1 MITSKVRIF
10 LLYLRNMGK
19 DKGTRNYTWLLHIAI
34 WVVLFGMPFFS
45 PRPGHPLHGGVDY
58 SRFAVP
64 LVSFFIVFYVNY
76 FFLIKKY
83 LYEKKLT
90 GFILWN
96 ILLVA
101 LAGLAVHLFFKNGFL
116 PVQDSFRPDFNG
128 GGPGG
133 AGGPAGGT
141 GNPDFG
147 PGGAGGPAS
156 GTGNPDFGPG
166 GAGGPASGTGNPDFG
181 PGGHG
186 RPGPGSEGR
195 PRAQGRPGPRPWL
208 NNMEF
213 ISRNVI
219 IYLGVIGLA
228 VAVRMTERWYRDEKK
243 RNEME
248 KAATEAELVALKSQV
263 NPHFLFN
270 TLNNIYSLI
279 QIDQDKAQE
288 AVHDL
293 SGMLRYVLYDSEK
306 PSVPLSK
313 ETGFLK
319 DYIKL
324 MSMRYTSNVTLDV
337 SLPETGSDKYVA
349 PLLFIPLVENAF
361 KHGIS
366 TSEPSSIK
374 IALKEE
380 GEYVSFLVENTSFP
394 KNDSDRSGS
403 GIGVKN
409 LQRRLDMLYPEQHTF
424 EYGEAFGLYRSFLK
438 IKTGNA

>member
-1 MITSKVRIF
+1 
-10 LLYLRNMGK
+10 MGK

-83 LYEKKLT
+83 LYEKRLT

-101 LAGLAVHLFFKNGFL
+101 LAGLAVHLFFRNGFL
-116 PVQDSFRPDFNG
+116 PVQDSFRPDFEG

-133 AGGPAGGT
+133 P
-141 GNPDFG
+141 
-147 PGGAGGPAS
+147 GGPAS
-156 GTGNPDFGPG
+156 GTGTPDFGPG
-166 GAGGPASGTGNPDFG
+166 GPGGP
-181 PGGHG
+181 
-186 RPGPGSEGR
+186 EGR
-195 PRAQGRPGPRPWL
+195 PKRTGFRPGRLGPRPWL
-208 NNMEF
+208 DSMGF

-243 RNEME
+243 RDEME

-324 MSMRYTSNVTLDV
+324 MSMRCSSNVTLDV
-337 SLPETGSDKYVA
+337 SLPETGSDKQVA

-374 IALKEE
+374 ITLKEE

-424 EYGEAFGLYRSFLK
+424 EYGETQGFYRSFLK
-438 IKTGNA
+438 IKTGNT

>member
-1 MITSKVRIF
+1 
-10 LLYLRNMGK
+10 MGK

-101 LAGLAVHLFFKNGFL
+101 LAGLAVHFFFRNGF
-116 PVQDSFRPDFNG
+116 PPIQDSFRPDFDG

-133 AGGPAGGT
+133 PGGAAGGT

-147 PGGAGGPAS
+147 PGGP
-156 GTGNPDFGPG
+156 
-166 GAGGPASGTGNPDFG
+166 
-181 PGGHG
+181 G

-195 PRAQGRPGPRPWL
+195 PGPRPWL
-208 NNMEF
+208 DNMEF

-243 RNEME
+243 RDEME

-324 MSMRYTSNVTLDV
+324 MSMRCSSNVTLNV
-337 SLPETGSDKYVA
+337 SLPDTGSDKHVA

-374 IALKEE
+374 IALKDE

-409 LQRRLDMLYPEQHTF
+409 LHRRLDMLYPGQYTF

-438 IKTGNA
+438 IKTENT

>member
-1 MITSKVRIF
+1 
-10 LLYLRNMGK
+10 MGK

-64 LVSFFIVFYVNY
+64 LLSFFIVFYVNY

-83 LYEKKLT
+83 LYEKRLT

-133 AGGPAGGT
+133 PGGAANGT

-166 GAGGPASGTGNPDFG
+166 GPGGAAGGPEGTDFG

-186 RPGPGSEGR
+186 RPGLGSEGM

-208 NNMEF
+208 DNMGF

-324 MSMRYTSNVTLDV
+324 MSMRCSSNVTLDV
-337 SLPETGSDKYVA
+337 SLPETGSDKHVA

-374 IALKEE
+374 IALKDE

-409 LQRRLDMLYPEQHTF
+409 LQRRLDMLYPGEHTF

>member
-1 MITSKVRIF
+1 
-10 LLYLRNMGK
+10 MGK

-64 LVSFFIVFYVNY
+64 LLSFFIVFYVNY

-83 LYEKKLT
+83 LYEKRLT

-101 LAGLAVHLFFKNGFL
+101 LAGLAVHLFFRNGFL
-116 PVQDSFRPDFNG
+116 PVQDSFRPGFED

-133 AGGPAGGT
+133 P
-141 GNPDFG
+141 
-147 PGGAGGPAS
+147 GGPAS
-156 GTGNPDFGPG
+156 GTGTPDFGPG
-166 GAGGPASGTGNPDFG
+166 SPGGP
-181 PGGHG
+181 
-186 RPGPGSEGR
+186 EGR
-195 PRAQGRPGPRPWL
+195 PKRTDFRPGRPGPRPWL
-208 NNMEF
+208 DSMGF

-243 RNEME
+243 RDEME

-313 ETGFLK
+313 ETGFLE

-324 MSMRYTSNVTLDV
+324 MSMRCSSNVSLDV
-337 SLPETGSDKYVA
+337 SLPETDSDKHVA

-409 LQRRLDMLYPEQHTF
+409 LQRRLDMLYPGQYTF

-438 IKTGNA
+438 VKTGNA

>member
-1 MITSKVRIF
+1 
-10 LLYLRNMGK
+10 MGK
-19 DKGTRNYTWLLHIAI
+19 NKGTRNYTWLLHIAI

-101 LAGLAVHLFFKNGFL
+101 LAGLAVHLFFRNGFL
-116 PVQDSFRPDFNG
+116 PVQDSFRPDFDG
-128 GGPGG
+128 GGSGGAGVPASGTGSPDFGPGG

-147 PGGAGGPAS
+147 PGG
-156 GTGNPDFGPG
+156 
-166 GAGGPASGTGNPDFG
+166 
-181 PGGHG
+181 HG
-186 RPGPGSEGR
+186 RPGLGSEGR

-208 NNMEF
+208 DNMEF

-228 VAVRMTERWYRDEKK
+228 VAVRMTERWYRDEKR

-324 MSMRYTSNVTLDV
+324 MSMRCSSNVTLDV
-337 SLPETGSDKYVA
+337 SLPETGSDKQVA

-374 IALKEE
+374 IELKEE

-409 LQRRLDMLYPEQHTF
+409 LQRRLDMLYPGQHSF
-424 EYGEAFGLYRSFLK
+424 EYGETQGFYRSFLR
-438 IKTGNA
+438 IKTENT

>member
-1 MITSKVRIF
+1 
-10 LLYLRNMGK
+10 MGK

-83 LYEKKLT
+83 LYEKRLT

-116 PVQDSFRPDFNG
+116 PVQDSFRPGFED

-133 AGGPAGGT
+133 PGGPAGGT
-141 GNPDFG
+141 GTPDFG
-147 PGGAGGPAS
+147 PGGPGGPTG
-156 GTGNPDFGPG
+156 GTGTPDFGPR
-166 GAGGPASGTGNPDFG
+166 
-181 PGGHG
+181 
-186 RPGPGSEGR
+186 RPGPRSIGR
-195 PRAQGRPGPRPWL
+195 LGPRPWL
-208 NNMEF
+208 DSMGF

-243 RNEME
+243 RDEME

-324 MSMRYTSNVTLDV
+324 MSMRCSSNVILDV
-337 SLPETGSDKYVA
+337 SLPETDSDKHVA

-374 IALKEE
+374 IELKEE

-409 LQRRLDMLYPEQHTF
+409 LQRRLDMLYPGQHSF
-424 EYGEAFGLYRSFLK
+424 EYGETQGFYRSFLR
-438 IKTGNA
+438 IKTETP

>member
-1 MITSKVRIF
+1 
-10 LLYLRNMGK
+10 MGK

-58 SRFAVP
+58 SRFVVP

-101 LAGLAVHLFFKNGFL
+101 LAGLAVHLFFRNGFL
-116 PVQDSFRPDFNG
+116 PVQDGFRPDFEG
-128 GGPGG
+128 AGPGG
-133 AGGPAGGT
+133 P
-141 GNPDFG
+141 
-147 PGGAGGPAS
+147 GGPAS
-156 GTGNPDFGPG
+156 GTGSPDFGPG
-166 GAGGPASGTGNPDFG
+166 GPGGP
-181 PGGHG
+181 
-186 RPGPGSEGR
+186 EGR
-195 PRAQGRPGPRPWL
+195 PKRTDFRPGRPGPRPWL
-208 NNMEF
+208 DSMGF

-243 RNEME
+243 RDEME

-313 ETGFLK
+313 ETSFLK

-324 MSMRYTSNVTLDV
+324 MSMRCSSNVTLDV
-337 SLPETGSDKYVA
+337 SLPETDSDKQVA

-374 IALKEE
+374 IELKDE

-409 LQRRLDMLYPEQHTF
+409 LQRRLDMLYPGQHSF
-424 EYGEAFGLYRSFLK
+424 EYGETQGFYRSFLR
-438 IKTGNA
+438 IKTENTLI

>member
-1 MITSKVRIF
+1 
-10 LLYLRNMGK
+10 MGK

-101 LAGLAVHLFFKNGFL
+101 LAGLAVHLFFRNGFL
-116 PVQDSFRPDFNG
+116 PVQDSFRPGFED

-133 AGGPAGGT
+133 P
-141 GNPDFG
+141 
-147 PGGAGGPAS
+147 GGPAS
-156 GTGNPDFGPG
+156 GTGTPDFGPG
-166 GAGGPASGTGNPDFG
+166 GPGGPTGGTGSPDFG
-181 PGGHG
+181 PR
-186 RPGPGSEGR
+186 RPGPRSIGR
-195 PRAQGRPGPRPWL
+195 LGPRPWL
-208 NNMEF
+208 DSMGF

-243 RNEME
+243 RDEME

-324 MSMRYTSNVTLDV
+324 MSMRCSSNVSLDV
-337 SLPETGSDKYVA
+337 SLPETDSDKHVA

-409 LQRRLDMLYPEQHTF
+409 LQRRLDMLYPGQHSF
-424 EYGEAFGLYRSFLK
+424 EYGETQGFYRSFLK
-438 IKTGNA
+438 IKTGNT

>member
-1 MITSKVRIF
+1 
-10 LLYLRNMGK
+10 
-19 DKGTRNYTWLLHIAI
+19 
-34 WVVLFGMPFFS
+34 
-45 PRPGHPLHGGVDY
+45 
-58 SRFAVP
+58 
-64 LVSFFIVFYVNY
+64 
-76 FFLIKKY
+76 
-83 LYEKKLT
+83 
-90 GFILWN
+90 
-96 ILLVA
+96 
-101 LAGLAVHLFFKNGFL
+101 
-116 PVQDSFRPDFNG
+116 
-128 GGPGG
+128 
-133 AGGPAGGT
+133 
-141 GNPDFG
+141 
-147 PGGAGGPAS
+147 
-156 GTGNPDFGPG
+156 
-166 GAGGPASGTGNPDFG
+166 
-181 PGGHG
+181 
-186 RPGPGSEGR
+186 
-195 PRAQGRPGPRPWL
+195 
-208 NNMEF
+208 
-213 ISRNVI
+213 
-219 IYLGVIGLA
+219 
-228 VAVRMTERWYRDEKK
+228 
-243 RNEME
+243 ME

-324 MSMRYTSNVTLDV
+324 MSMRCSSNVTLDV
-337 SLPETGSDKYVA
+337 SLPETDSDKQVA

-374 IALKEE
+374 ITLKEE

-409 LQRRLDMLYPEQHTF
+409 LQRRLDMLYPGQHSF
-424 EYGEAFGLYRSFLK
+424 EYGETQGFYRSFLR
-438 IKTGNA
+438 IKTENTLI

>member
-1 MITSKVRIF
+1 
-10 LLYLRNMGK
+10 MGK

-64 LVSFFIVFYVNY
+64 LFSFFIVFYVNY

-83 LYEKKLT
+83 LYEKRLT

-101 LAGLAVHLFFKNGFL
+101 LAGLAVHLFFRNGFL
-116 PVQDSFRPDFNG
+116 PVQDSFRPGFED

-133 AGGPAGGT
+133 PGGPASGTGTPDFGPGGPGGPTGGT

-147 PGGAGGPAS
+147 PR
-156 GTGNPDFGPG
+156 
-166 GAGGPASGTGNPDFG
+166 
-181 PGGHG
+181 
-186 RPGPGSEGR
+186 RPGPRSIGR
-195 PRAQGRPGPRPWL
+195 LGPRPWL
-208 NNMEF
+208 DSMGF

-324 MSMRYTSNVTLDV
+324 MSMRCSSNVTLDV
-337 SLPETGSDKYVA
+337 SLPETDSDKHVA

-374 IALKEE
+374 IALKDE

-409 LQRRLDMLYPEQHTF
+409 LQRRLDMLYPGQHSF
-424 EYGEAFGLYRSFLK
+424 EYGETQGFYRSFLK
-438 IKTGNA
+438 VKTGNA

>member
-1 MITSKVRIF
+1 
-10 LLYLRNMGK
+10 MGK

-83 LYEKKLT
+83 LYEKRLT

-116 PVQDSFRPDFNG
+116 PVQDSFRPGFED

-133 AGGPAGGT
+133 PGGPAGGT
-141 GNPDFG
+141 GTPDFG
-147 PGGAGGPAS
+147 PGGPGGPTG
-156 GTGNPDFGPG
+156 GTGSPDFGPR
-166 GAGGPASGTGNPDFG
+166 
-181 PGGHG
+181 
-186 RPGPGSEGR
+186 RPGPRSIGR
-195 PRAQGRPGPRPWL
+195 LGPRPWL
-208 NNMEF
+208 DSMGF

-243 RNEME
+243 RDEME

-324 MSMRYTSNVTLDV
+324 MSMRCSSNVILDV
-337 SLPETGSDKYVA
+337 SLPETDSDKHVA

-374 IALKEE
+374 IELKEE

-409 LQRRLDMLYPEQHTF
+409 LQRRLDMLYPGQHSF
-424 EYGEAFGLYRSFLK
+424 EYGETQGFYRSFLK
-438 IKTGNA
+438 IKTGNT

>member
-1 MITSKVRIF
+1 
-10 LLYLRNMGK
+10 MGK

-64 LVSFFIVFYVNY
+64 LLSFFIVFYVNY

-83 LYEKKLT
+83 LYEKRLT

-101 LAGLAVHLFFKNGFL
+101 LAGLAVHLFFRNGFL
-116 PVQDSFRPDFNG
+116 PVQDSFRPGFED

-133 AGGPAGGT
+133 P
-141 GNPDFG
+141 
-147 PGGAGGPAS
+147 GGPAS
-156 GTGNPDFGPG
+156 GTGTPDFGPG
-166 GAGGPASGTGNPDFG
+166 SPGGP
-181 PGGHG
+181 
-186 RPGPGSEGR
+186 EGR
-195 PRAQGRPGPRPWL
+195 PKRTDFRPGRPGPRPWL
-208 NNMEF
+208 DSMGF

-243 RNEME
+243 RDEME

-306 PSVPLSK
+306 SSVPLSK

-324 MSMRYTSNVTLDV
+324 MSMRCSSNVTLDV
-337 SLPETGSDKYVA
+337 SLPETDSDKHVA

-374 IALKEE
+374 IELKEE

-409 LQRRLDMLYPEQHTF
+409 LQRRLDMLYPGQHSF
-424 EYGEAFGLYRSFLK
+424 EYGETQGFYRSFLK
-438 IKTGNA
+438 IKTGNT

>member
-1 MITSKVRIF
+1 
-10 LLYLRNMGK
+10 MGK

-101 LAGLAVHLFFKNGFL
+101 LAGLAVHLFFRNGFL
-116 PVQDSFRPDFNG
+116 PVQDSFRPGFED

-133 AGGPAGGT
+133 P
-141 GNPDFG
+141 
-147 PGGAGGPAS
+147 GGPAS
-156 GTGNPDFGPG
+156 GTGTPDFGPG
-166 GAGGPASGTGNPDFG
+166 GPGGPTGGTGSPDFG
-181 PGGHG
+181 PR
-186 RPGPGSEGR
+186 RPGPRSIGR
-195 PRAQGRPGPRPWL
+195 LGPRPWL
-208 NNMEF
+208 DSMGF

-243 RNEME
+243 RDEME

-324 MSMRYTSNVTLDV
+324 MSMRCSSNVSLDV
-337 SLPETGSDKYVA
+337 SLPETDSDKHVA

-374 IALKEE
+374 IELKEE

-409 LQRRLDMLYPEQHTF
+409 LQRRLDMLYPGQHSF
-424 EYGEAFGLYRSFLK
+424 EYGETQGFYRSFLK
-438 IKTGNA
+438 IKTGNT

>member
-1 MITSKVRIF
+1 
-10 LLYLRNMGK
+10 MGK

-58 SRFAVP
+58 SRFVVP

-101 LAGLAVHLFFKNGFL
+101 LAGLAVHLFFRNGFL
-116 PVQDSFRPDFNG
+116 PVQDGFRPDFNG
-128 GGPGG
+128 VGPGG
-133 AGGPAGGT
+133 PGGPAGG
-141 GNPDFG
+141 PE
-147 PGGAGGPAS
+147 
-156 GTGNPDFGPG
+156 GT
-166 GAGGPASGTGNPDFG
+166 DFG

-186 RPGPGSEGR
+186 GLGPGSEGR

-208 NNMEF
+208 DNMEF

-228 VAVRMTERWYRDEKK
+228 VAVRMTERWYRDEKR

-306 PSVPLSK
+306 PSVPLTK

-324 MSMRYTSNVTLDV
+324 MSMRCSSNVALDV

-409 LQRRLDMLYPEQHTF
+409 LQRRLDMLYPGQYTF

>member
-1 MITSKVRIF
+1 
-10 LLYLRNMGK
+10 MGK

-83 LYEKKLT
+83 LYEKRLT

-116 PVQDSFRPDFNG
+116 PVQDSFRPGFED

-133 AGGPAGGT
+133 P
-141 GNPDFG
+141 
-147 PGGAGGPAS
+147 GGPAS
-156 GTGNPDFGPG
+156 GTGTPDFGPG
-166 GAGGPASGTGNPDFG
+166 SPGGP
-181 PGGHG
+181 
-186 RPGPGSEGR
+186 EGR
-195 PRAQGRPGPRPWL
+195 PKRTDFRPGRPGPRPWL
-208 NNMEF
+208 DSMGF

-243 RNEME
+243 RDEME

-324 MSMRYTSNVTLDV
+324 MSMRCSSNVILDV
-337 SLPETGSDKYVA
+337 SLPETDSDKHVA

-409 LQRRLDMLYPEQHTF
+409 LQRRLDMLYPGQHSF
-424 EYGEAFGLYRSFLK
+424 EYGETQGFYRSFLR
-438 IKTGNA
+438 IKTENSDR

>member
-1 MITSKVRIF
+1 MMSRLIVKLAR
-10 LLYLRNMGK
+10 MGN
-19 DKGTRNYTWLLHIAI
+19 KGNNRNYMWLLHIAI

-101 LAGLAVHLFFKNGFL
+101 LAGLAVHLFFRNGFI
-116 PVQDSFRPDFNG
+116 PVQDSFRPDFDG
-128 GGPGG
+128 GGPR
-133 AGGPAGGT
+133 GP
-141 GNPDFG
+141 
-147 PGGAGGPAS
+147 GGPAS
-156 GTGNPDFGPG
+156 GTGRPDFGPG
-166 GAGGPASGTGNPDFG
+166 SPGGP
-181 PGGHG
+181 
-186 RPGPGSEGR
+186 RPGSK
-195 PRAQGRPGPRPWL
+195 GRPGPRPWL
-208 NNMEF
+208 DNMGF

-228 VAVRMTERWYRDEKK
+228 VAVRMTERWYKDESK
-243 RNEME
+243 RQEME
-248 KAATEAELVALKSQV
+248 KAATEAELSALKSQV

-293 SGMLRYVLYDSEK
+293 SGMLRYVLYESEK
-306 PSVPLSK
+306 SSVPL
-313 ETGFLK
+313 EREIAFLK

-324 MSMRYTSNVTLDV
+324 MSMRCPSNVKLEV
-337 SLPETGSDKYVA
+337 SLPESGSDTKVA

-366 TSEPSSIK
+366 SSEPSSIR
-374 IALKEE
+374 IEMTE
-380 GEYVSFLVENTSFP
+380 VGEYVSFLVENTSFP
-394 KNDSDRSGS
+394 KNSSDRSGS

-409 LQRRLDMLYPEQHTF
+409 LCRRLDMLYPGRYSYD
-424 EYGEAFGLYRSFLK
+424 YGTHGDHYRSLLR
-438 IKTGNA
+438 INISNT

>member
-1 MITSKVRIF
+1 
-10 LLYLRNMGK
+10 MGK

-83 LYEKKLT
+83 LYEKRLT

-116 PVQDSFRPDFNG
+116 PVQDSFRPGFED

-133 AGGPAGGT
+133 P
-141 GNPDFG
+141 
-147 PGGAGGPAS
+147 GGPAS
-156 GTGNPDFGPG
+156 GTGTPDFGPG
-166 GAGGPASGTGNPDFG
+166 GPGGPEERPKRTGF
-181 PGGHG
+181 
-186 RPGPGSEGR
+186 RP
-195 PRAQGRPGPRPWL
+195 GRPGPRPWL
-208 NNMEF
+208 DSMGF

-243 RNEME
+243 RDEME

-324 MSMRYTSNVTLDV
+324 MSMRCSSNVILDV
-337 SLPETGSDKYVA
+337 SLPETDSDKHVA

-409 LQRRLDMLYPEQHTF
+409 LQRRLDMLYPGQHTF

-438 IKTGNA
+438 IKAGNT

>member
-58 SRFAVP
+58 SRFVVP

-101 LAGLAVHLFFKNGFL
+101 LAGLAVHLFFRNGFL
-116 PVQDSFRPDFNG
+116 PVQDGFRPDFNG
-128 GGPGG
+128 VGPGG
-133 AGGPAGGT
+133 PGGPAGG
-141 GNPDFG
+141 PE
-147 PGGAGGPAS
+147 
-156 GTGNPDFGPG
+156 GT
-166 GAGGPASGTGNPDFG
+166 DFG

-186 RPGPGSEGR
+186 GLGPGSEGR

-208 NNMEF
+208 DNMEF

-228 VAVRMTERWYRDEKK
+228 VAVRMTERWYRDEKR

-306 PSVPLSK
+306 PSVPLTK

-324 MSMRYTSNVTLDV
+324 MSMRCSSNVTLDV

-409 LQRRLDMLYPEQHTF
+409 LQRRLDMLYPGQYTF

>member
-1 MITSKVRIF
+1 
-10 LLYLRNMGK
+10 MGK

-83 LYEKKLT
+83 LYEKRLT

-116 PVQDSFRPDFNG
+116 PVQDSFRPGFED

-133 AGGPAGGT
+133 PGGPAGGTGTPDFGPGGPGGPTGGT

-147 PGGAGGPAS
+147 PR
-156 GTGNPDFGPG
+156 
-166 GAGGPASGTGNPDFG
+166 
-181 PGGHG
+181 
-186 RPGPGSEGR
+186 RPGPRSIGR
-195 PRAQGRPGPRPWL
+195 LGPRPWL
-208 NNMEF
+208 DSMGF

-243 RNEME
+243 RDEME

-324 MSMRYTSNVTLDV
+324 MSMRCSSNVTLDV
-337 SLPETGSDKYVA
+337 SLPETDSDKHVA

-374 IALKEE
+374 IELKEE

-409 LQRRLDMLYPEQHTF
+409 LQRRLDMLYPGQHSF
-424 EYGEAFGLYRSFLK
+424 EYGETQGFYRSFLK
-438 IKTGNA
+438 IKTGNT

>member
-1 MITSKVRIF
+1 
-10 LLYLRNMGK
+10 MGK

-64 LVSFFIVFYVNY
+64 LLSFFIVFYVNY

-116 PVQDSFRPDFNG
+116 PVQDSFRPGFED

-133 AGGPAGGT
+133 P
-141 GNPDFG
+141 
-147 PGGAGGPAS
+147 GGPAS
-156 GTGNPDFGPG
+156 GTGSPDFGPG
-166 GAGGPASGTGNPDFG
+166 GPGGPTGGTGSPDFG
-181 PGGHG
+181 PR
-186 RPGPGSEGR
+186 RPGPRSI
-195 PRAQGRPGPRPWL
+195 GRPGPRPWL
-208 NNMEF
+208 DNMGF

-243 RNEME
+243 RDEME
-248 KAATEAELVALKSQV
+248 KAATEAELTALKSQV

-324 MSMRYTSNVTLDV
+324 MSMRCSSNVTLDV
-337 SLPETGSDKYVA
+337 SLPETDSDKHVA

-374 IALKEE
+374 IELKEE

-409 LQRRLDMLYPEQHTF
+409 LQRRLDMLYPGQHTF

-438 IKTGNA
+438 IKTGNT

>member
-1 MITSKVRIF
+1 
-10 LLYLRNMGK
+10 MGK

-83 LYEKKLT
+83 LYEKRLT

-116 PVQDSFRPDFNG
+116 PVQDSFRPGFED

-133 AGGPAGGT
+133 PGGPAGGT
-141 GNPDFG
+141 GTPDFG
-147 PGGAGGPAS
+147 PGGPGGPTG
-156 GTGNPDFGPG
+156 GTGTPDFGPR
-166 GAGGPASGTGNPDFG
+166 
-181 PGGHG
+181 
-186 RPGPGSEGR
+186 RPGPRSIGR
-195 PRAQGRPGPRPWL
+195 LGPRPWL
-208 NNMEF
+208 DSMGF

-243 RNEME
+243 RDEME

-324 MSMRYTSNVTLDV
+324 MSMRCSSNVSLDV
-337 SLPETGSDKYVA
+337 SLPETDSDKHVA

-374 IALKEE
+374 IALKDE

-409 LQRRLDMLYPEQHTF
+409 LQRRLDMLYPGQHSF
-424 EYGEAFGLYRSFLK
+424 EYGETQGFYRSFLK
-438 IKTGNA
+438 IKTGNT

>member
-1 MITSKVRIF
+1 
-10 LLYLRNMGK
+10 MGK

-83 LYEKKLT
+83 LYEKRLT

-101 LAGLAVHLFFKNGFL
+101 LAGLAVHLFFRNGFP
-116 PVQDSFRPDFNG
+116 PVQDSFRPGFED

-133 AGGPAGGT
+133 P
-141 GNPDFG
+141 
-147 PGGAGGPAS
+147 GGPAS
-156 GTGNPDFGPG
+156 GTGTPDFGPG
-166 GAGGPASGTGNPDFG
+166 GPGGPTGGTGSPDFG
-181 PGGHG
+181 P
-186 RPGPGSEGR
+186 R
-195 PRAQGRPGPRPWL
+195 RPGPRSIGRLGHRPWL
-208 NNMEF
+208 DSMGF

-243 RNEME
+243 RDEME

-324 MSMRYTSNVTLDV
+324 MSMRCSSNVSLDV
-337 SLPETGSDKYVA
+337 SLPETDSDKHVA

-374 IALKEE
+374 IELKEE

-409 LQRRLDMLYPEQHTF
+409 LQRRLDMLYPGQHSF
-424 EYGEAFGLYRSFLK
+424 EYGESFGLYRSFLK
-438 IKTGNA
+438 IKTGNT

>member
-1 MITSKVRIF
+1 
-10 LLYLRNMGK
+10 MGK

-83 LYEKKLT
+83 LYEKRLT

-101 LAGLAVHLFFKNGFL
+101 LAGLAVHLFFRNGFL
-116 PVQDSFRPDFNG
+116 PVQDSFRPGFED

-133 AGGPAGGT
+133 PGGPTGGT
-141 GNPDFG
+141 GTPDFG
-147 PGGAGGPAS
+147 PGGPGGPTG
-156 GTGNPDFGPG
+156 GTGSSNFGPR
-166 GAGGPASGTGNPDFG
+166 
-181 PGGHG
+181 
-186 RPGPGSEGR
+186 RPGPRSIGR
-195 PRAQGRPGPRPWL
+195 LGPRPWL
-208 NNMEF
+208 DSMGF

-243 RNEME
+243 RDEME
-248 KAATEAELVALKSQV
+248 KAATEAELTALKSQV

-324 MSMRYTSNVTLDV
+324 MSMRCSSNVTLDV
-337 SLPETGSDKYVA
+337 SLPETDSDKQVA

-374 IALKEE
+374 IELKEE

-409 LQRRLDMLYPEQHTF
+409 LQRRLDMLYPGQHSF
-424 EYGEAFGLYRSFLK
+424 EYGESFGLYRSFLK
-438 IKTGNA
+438 IKTGNT

>member
-1 MITSKVRIF
+1 
-10 LLYLRNMGK
+10 MGK

-83 LYEKKLT
+83 LYEKRLT

-116 PVQDSFRPDFNG
+116 PVQDSFRPGFED

-133 AGGPAGGT
+133 PGGPAGGT
-141 GNPDFG
+141 GTPDFG
-147 PGGAGGPAS
+147 PGGPGGPTG
-156 GTGNPDFGPG
+156 GTGSPDFGPR
-166 GAGGPASGTGNPDFG
+166 
-181 PGGHG
+181 
-186 RPGPGSEGR
+186 RPGPRSIGR
-195 PRAQGRPGPRPWL
+195 LGPRPWL
-208 NNMEF
+208 DSMGF

-243 RNEME
+243 RDEME

-324 MSMRYTSNVTLDV
+324 MSMRCSSNVTLDV
-337 SLPETGSDKYVA
+337 SLPETDSDKHVA

-374 IALKEE
+374 IELKEE

-409 LQRRLDMLYPEQHTF
+409 LQRRLDMLYPGQHSF
-424 EYGEAFGLYRSFLK
+424 EYGETQGFYRSFLK
-438 IKTGNA
+438 IKTGNT

>member
-1 MITSKVRIF
+1 
-10 LLYLRNMGK
+10 MGK

-83 LYEKKLT
+83 LYEKRLT

-116 PVQDSFRPDFNG
+116 PVQDSFRPGFED

-133 AGGPAGGT
+133 PGGPAGGT
-141 GNPDFG
+141 GTPDFG
-147 PGGAGGPAS
+147 PGGPGGP
-156 GTGNPDFGPG
+156 
-166 GAGGPASGTGNPDFG
+166 
-181 PGGHG
+181 
-186 RPGPGSEGR
+186 EGR
-195 PRAQGRPGPRPWL
+195 PKRTGFRPGRPGPRPWL
-208 NNMEF
+208 DSMGF

-243 RNEME
+243 RDEME

-324 MSMRYTSNVTLDV
+324 MSMRCSSNVSLDV
-337 SLPETGSDKYVA
+337 SLPETDSDKQVA

-374 IALKEE
+374 IELKEE

-409 LQRRLDMLYPEQHTF
+409 LQRRLDMLYPGQHSF
-424 EYGEAFGLYRSFLK
+424 EYGETQGFYRSFLK
-438 IKTGNA
+438 IKTGNT

>member
-1 MITSKVRIF
+1 
-10 LLYLRNMGK
+10 MGK

-83 LYEKKLT
+83 LYEKRLT

-116 PVQDSFRPDFNG
+116 PVQDSFRPGFED

-133 AGGPAGGT
+133 P
-141 GNPDFG
+141 
-147 PGGAGGPAS
+147 GGPAS
-156 GTGNPDFGPG
+156 GTGTPDFGPG
-166 GAGGPASGTGNPDFG
+166 GPGGPTGGTGSPDFG
-181 PGGHG
+181 PR
-186 RPGPGSEGR
+186 RPGPRSIGR
-195 PRAQGRPGPRPWL
+195 LGPRPWL
-208 NNMEF
+208 DSMGF

-243 RNEME
+243 RDEME

-324 MSMRYTSNVTLDV
+324 MSMRCSSNVTLDV
-337 SLPETGSDKYVA
+337 SLPETDSDKHVA

-374 IALKEE
+374 IELKEE

-409 LQRRLDMLYPEQHTF
+409 LQRRLDMLYPGQHSF
-424 EYGEAFGLYRSFLK
+424 EYGETQGFYRSFLK
-438 IKTGNA
+438 IKTGNT

>member
-1 MITSKVRIF
+1 
-10 LLYLRNMGK
+10 MGK

-64 LVSFFIVFYVNY
+64 LLSFFIVFYVNY

-83 LYEKKLT
+83 LYEKRLT

-101 LAGLAVHLFFKNGFL
+101 LAGLAVHLFFRNGFL
-116 PVQDSFRPDFNG
+116 PVQDSFRPGFED

-133 AGGPAGGT
+133 P
-141 GNPDFG
+141 
-147 PGGAGGPAS
+147 GGPAS
-156 GTGNPDFGPG
+156 GTGTPDFGPG
-166 GAGGPASGTGNPDFG
+166 GPGGPTGGTGSPDFG
-181 PGGHG
+181 PR
-186 RPGPGSEGR
+186 RPGPRSIGR
-195 PRAQGRPGPRPWL
+195 LGPRPWL
-208 NNMEF
+208 DSMGF

-243 RNEME
+243 RDEME

-324 MSMRYTSNVTLDV
+324 MSMRCSSNVSLDV
-337 SLPETGSDKYVA
+337 SLPETDSDKHVA

-374 IALKEE
+374 IELKEE

-409 LQRRLDMLYPEQHTF
+409 LQRRLDMLYPGQHTF

-438 IKTGNA
+438 IKTGNT

>member
-1 MITSKVRIF
+1 MDDGRTSQDEEDVEDVGADDVSERQLPLF
-10 LLYLRNMGK
+10 LDGGGYAGGQLRHGRAAGQDGDGDELVAHPECLGNMGGRIYEPVAAEDEGGK
-19 DKGTRNYTWLLHIAI
+19 AEDNPEHSLPQGHFLRFWSLLLAGSLAETPAY
-34 WVVLFGMPFFS
+34 VEGED
-45 PRPGHPLHGGVDY
+45 GDQDE
-58 SRFAVP
+58 AVP
-64 LVSFFIVFYVNY
+64 
-76 FFLIKKY
+76 
-83 LYEKKLT
+83 
-90 GFILWN
+90 
-96 ILLVA
+96 
-101 LAGLAVHLFFKNGFL
+101 AGQSV
-116 PVQDSFRPDFNG
+116 
-128 GGPGG
+128 
-133 AGGPAGGT
+133 
-141 GNPDFG
+141 
-147 PGGAGGPAS
+147 
-156 GTGNPDFGPG
+156 
-166 GAGGPASGTGNPDFG
+166 
-181 PGGHG
+181 
-186 RPGPGSEGR
+186 GSKAEER
-195 PRAQGRPGPRPWL
+195 VLQAQ
-208 NNMEF
+208 
-213 ISRNVI
+213 
-219 IYLGVIGLA
+219 A
-228 VAVRMTERWYRDEKK
+228 DEKK
-243 RNEME
+243 RDEME

-324 MSMRYTSNVTLDV
+324 MSMRCSSNVTLDV
-337 SLPETGSDKYVA
+337 SLPETDSDKHVA

-374 IALKEE
+374 IELKEE

-409 LQRRLDMLYPEQHTF
+409 LQRRLDMLYPGQHSF
-424 EYGEAFGLYRSFLK
+424 EYGETQGFYRSFLK
-438 IKTGNA
+438 IKTGNT

>member
-1 MITSKVRIF
+1 
-10 LLYLRNMGK
+10 MGK

-58 SRFAVP
+58 SRFVVP

-101 LAGLAVHLFFKNGFL
+101 LAGLAVHLFFRNGFL
-116 PVQDSFRPDFNG
+116 PVQDGFRPDFNG
-128 GGPGG
+128 VGPGG
-133 AGGPAGGT
+133 PGGPAGG
-141 GNPDFG
+141 PE
-147 PGGAGGPAS
+147 
-156 GTGNPDFGPG
+156 GT
-166 GAGGPASGTGNPDFG
+166 DFG

-186 RPGPGSEGR
+186 GLGPGSEGR

-208 NNMEF
+208 DNMEF

-228 VAVRMTERWYRDEKK
+228 VAVRMTERWYRDEKR

-306 PSVPLSK
+306 PSVPLTK

-324 MSMRYTSNVTLDV
+324 MSMRCSSNVTLDV

-409 LQRRLDMLYPEQHTF
+409 LQRRLDMLYPGQYTF

>member
-1 MITSKVRIF
+1 
-10 LLYLRNMGK
+10 MGK

-83 LYEKKLT
+83 LYEKRLT

-101 LAGLAVHLFFKNGFL
+101 LAGLAVHLFFRNGFL
-116 PVQDSFRPDFNG
+116 PVQDSFRPGFED

-133 AGGPAGGT
+133 P
-141 GNPDFG
+141 
-147 PGGAGGPAS
+147 GGPAS
-156 GTGNPDFGPG
+156 GTGTPDFGPG
-166 GAGGPASGTGNPDFG
+166 GPGGLAGGPEGTDFG
-181 PGGHG
+181 PG
-186 RPGPGSEGR
+186 RPGPGSER
-195 PRAQGRPGPRPWL
+195 RPGPRPWL
-208 NNMEF
+208 DKMEF

-243 RNEME
+243 RDEME
-248 KAATEAELVALKSQV
+248 KAATEAELTALKSQV

-306 PSVPLSK
+306 PSVPLSQ

-324 MSMRYTSNVTLDV
+324 MSMRCSSNVSLDV
-337 SLPETGSDKYVA
+337 SLPETDSDKHVA

-374 IALKEE
+374 IELKEE

-409 LQRRLDMLYPEQHTF
+409 LQRRLDMLYPGQHSF
-424 EYGEAFGLYRSFLK
+424 EYGETQGFYRSFLR
-438 IKTGNA
+438 IKTETP

>member
-1 MITSKVRIF
+1 
-10 LLYLRNMGK
+10 MGK

-64 LVSFFIVFYVNY
+64 LLSFFIVFYVNY

-83 LYEKKLT
+83 LYEKRLT

-116 PVQDSFRPDFNG
+116 PVQDNFRPVFED

-133 AGGPAGGT
+133 P
-141 GNPDFG
+141 
-147 PGGAGGPAS
+147 GGPAS
-156 GTGNPDFGPG
+156 GTGTPDFGPG
-166 GAGGPASGTGNPDFG
+166 GPGGP
-181 PGGHG
+181 
-186 RPGPGSEGR
+186 EGR
-195 PRAQGRPGPRPWL
+195 PKRTDFRPGRPGPRPWL
-208 NNMEF
+208 DSMGF

-243 RNEME
+243 RDEME

-324 MSMRYTSNVTLDV
+324 MSMRCSSNVTLDV
-337 SLPETGSDKYVA
+337 SLPETDSDKQVA

-374 IALKEE
+374 IELKEE

-409 LQRRLDMLYPEQHTF
+409 LQRRLDMLYPGQHSF
-424 EYGEAFGLYRSFLK
+424 EYGESFGLYRSFLK
-438 IKTGNA
+438 IKTGNT

>member
-1 MITSKVRIF
+1 
-10 LLYLRNMGK
+10 MGK

-83 LYEKKLT
+83 LYEKRLT

-101 LAGLAVHLFFKNGFL
+101 LAGLAVHLFFRNGFL
-116 PVQDSFRPDFNG
+116 PVQDSFRPGFED

-133 AGGPAGGT
+133 PGGPAGGT
-141 GNPDFG
+141 GTPDFG
-147 PGGAGGPAS
+147 PGGPGGPTG
-156 GTGNPDFGPG
+156 GTGSPDFGPR
-166 GAGGPASGTGNPDFG
+166 
-181 PGGHG
+181 
-186 RPGPGSEGR
+186 RPGPRSIGR
-195 PRAQGRPGPRPWL
+195 LGPRPWL
-208 NNMEF
+208 DSMGF

-243 RNEME
+243 RDEME

-324 MSMRYTSNVTLDV
+324 MSMRCSSNVTLDV
-337 SLPETGSDKYVA
+337 SLPETDSDKQVA

-374 IALKEE
+374 IELKEE

-409 LQRRLDMLYPEQHTF
+409 LQRRLDMLYPGQHSF
-424 EYGEAFGLYRSFLK
+424 EYGETQGFYRSFLK
-438 IKTGNA
+438 IKTGNT

>member
-1 MITSKVRIF
+1 
-10 LLYLRNMGK
+10 MGK

-83 LYEKKLT
+83 LYEKRLT

-101 LAGLAVHLFFKNGFL
+101 LAGLAVHLFFRNGFL
-116 PVQDSFRPDFNG
+116 PVQDSFRPGFED

-133 AGGPAGGT
+133 P
-141 GNPDFG
+141 
-147 PGGAGGPAS
+147 GGPAS
-156 GTGNPDFGPG
+156 GTGTPDFGPG
-166 GAGGPASGTGNPDFG
+166 GPGGP
-181 PGGHG
+181 
-186 RPGPGSEGR
+186 EGR
-195 PRAQGRPGPRPWL
+195 PKRTDFRPGRPGPRPWL
-208 NNMEF
+208 DSMGF

-243 RNEME
+243 RDERE

-324 MSMRYTSNVTLDV
+324 MSMRCSSNVTLDV
-337 SLPETGSDKYVA
+337 SLPETDSDKHVA

-374 IALKEE
+374 IELKEE

-409 LQRRLDMLYPEQHTF
+409 LQRRLDMLYPGQHSF
-424 EYGEAFGLYRSFLK
+424 EYGETQGFYRSFLR
-438 IKTGNA
+438 IKTENTLI

>member
-1 MITSKVRIF
+1 
-10 LLYLRNMGK
+10 MGK

-64 LVSFFIVFYVNY
+64 LLSFFIVFYVNY

-83 LYEKKLT
+83 LYEKRLT

-101 LAGLAVHLFFKNGFL
+101 LAGLAVHLFFRNGFL

-141 GNPDFG
+141 GSPDFG
-147 PGGAGGPAS
+147 PGGPGGLAGGPE
-156 GTGNPDFGPG
+156 GTDFGP
-166 GAGGPASGTGNPDFG
+166 
-181 PGGHG
+181 G
-186 RPGPGSEGR
+186 RPGPGSER
-195 PRAQGRPGPRPWL
+195 RPGPRPWL
-208 NNMEF
+208 DNMEF

-243 RNEME
+243 RDEME

-324 MSMRYTSNVTLDV
+324 MSMRCSSNVSLDV
-337 SLPETGSDKYVA
+337 SLPETDSDKHVA

-409 LQRRLDMLYPEQHTF
+409 LQRRLDMLYPGQHTF

-438 IKTGNA
+438 IKTGNT

>member
-1 MITSKVRIF
+1 
-10 LLYLRNMGK
+10 MGK

-83 LYEKKLT
+83 LYEKRLT

-101 LAGLAVHLFFKNGFL
+101 LAGLAVHLFFRNGFL
-116 PVQDSFRPDFNG
+116 PVQDSFRPGFED

-133 AGGPAGGT
+133 P
-141 GNPDFG
+141 
-147 PGGAGGPAS
+147 GGPAS
-156 GTGNPDFGPG
+156 GTGTPDFGPG
-166 GAGGPASGTGNPDFG
+166 GPGGP
-181 PGGHG
+181 
-186 RPGPGSEGR
+186 EGR
-195 PRAQGRPGPRPWL
+195 PKRTDFRPGRPGPRPWL
-208 NNMEF
+208 DSMGF

-243 RNEME
+243 RDERE

-324 MSMRYTSNVTLDV
+324 MSMRCSSNVSLDV
-337 SLPETGSDKYVA
+337 SLPETDSDKQVA

-374 IALKEE
+374 IELKEE

-409 LQRRLDMLYPEQHTF
+409 LQRRLDMLYPGQHSF
-424 EYGEAFGLYRSFLK
+424 EYGETQGFYRSFLR
-438 IKTGNA
+438 IKTENTLI

>member
-1 MITSKVRIF
+1 
-10 LLYLRNMGK
+10 MGK

-64 LVSFFIVFYVNY
+64 LLSFFIVFYVNY

-83 LYEKKLT
+83 LYEKRLT

-116 PVQDSFRPDFNG
+116 PVQDSFRPGFED

-133 AGGPAGGT
+133 H
-141 GNPDFG
+141 
-147 PGGAGGPAS
+147 GGPAS
-156 GTGNPDFGPG
+156 GTGTPDFGPG
-166 GAGGPASGTGNPDFG
+166 GPGGP
-181 PGGHG
+181 
-186 RPGPGSEGR
+186 EGR
-195 PRAQGRPGPRPWL
+195 PKRTGFRPGRPGPRPWL
-208 NNMEF
+208 DSMGF

-243 RNEME
+243 RDEME

-306 PSVPLSK
+306 SSVPLSK

-324 MSMRYTSNVTLDV
+324 MSMRCSSNVTLDV
-337 SLPETGSDKYVA
+337 SLPETDSDKQVA

-374 IALKEE
+374 IELKEE

-409 LQRRLDMLYPEQHTF
+409 LQRRLDMLYPGQHSF
-424 EYGEAFGLYRSFLK
+424 EYGETQGFYRSFLK
-438 IKTGNA
+438 IKTGNT

>member
-1 MITSKVRIF
+1 
-10 LLYLRNMGK
+10 MGK

-64 LVSFFIVFYVNY
+64 LVSFFLVFYVNY
-76 FFLIKKY
+76 FFLIKTY
-83 LYEKKLT
+83 LYEKRLT

-101 LAGLAVHLFFKNGFL
+101 LAGLAVHLFFRNGFL
-116 PVQDSFRPDFNG
+116 PVQDSFRPDFEG

-133 AGGPAGGT
+133 P
-141 GNPDFG
+141 
-147 PGGAGGPAS
+147 GGPAS
-156 GTGNPDFGPG
+156 GTGTPDFGPG
-166 GAGGPASGTGNPDFG
+166 GPGGP
-181 PGGHG
+181 
-186 RPGPGSEGR
+186 EGR
-195 PRAQGRPGPRPWL
+195 PKRTGFRPGRLGPRPWL
-208 NNMEF
+208 DSMGF

-243 RNEME
+243 RDEME

-324 MSMRYTSNVTLDV
+324 MSMRCSSNVTLDV
-337 SLPETGSDKYVA
+337 SLPETGSDKQVA

-374 IALKEE
+374 ITLKEE

-424 EYGEAFGLYRSFLK
+424 EYGETQGFYRSFLK
-438 IKTGNA
+438 IKTGNT

>member
-1 MITSKVRIF
+1 
-10 LLYLRNMGK
+10 MGK

-83 LYEKKLT
+83 LYEKRLT

-101 LAGLAVHLFFKNGFL
+101 LAGLAVHLFFRNGFL
-116 PVQDSFRPDFNG
+116 PVQDSFRPGFED

-133 AGGPAGGT
+133 P
-141 GNPDFG
+141 
-147 PGGAGGPAS
+147 GGPAS
-156 GTGNPDFGPG
+156 GTGTPDFGPG
-166 GAGGPASGTGNPDFG
+166 GPGGPTGGTGSPDFG
-181 PGGHG
+181 PR
-186 RPGPGSEGR
+186 RPGPRSIGR
-195 PRAQGRPGPRPWL
+195 LGPRPWL
-208 NNMEF
+208 DSMGF

-243 RNEME
+243 RDEME

-306 PSVPLSK
+306 PSVPMSK

-324 MSMRYTSNVTLDV
+324 MSMRCSSNVSLDV
-337 SLPETGSDKYVA
+337 SLPETDSDKHVA

-374 IALKEE
+374 IELKEE

-409 LQRRLDMLYPEQHTF
+409 LQRRLDMLYPGQHSF
-424 EYGEAFGLYRSFLK
+424 EYGETFGLYRSFLK
-438 IKTGNA
+438 IKTGNT

>member
-1 MITSKVRIF
+1 
-10 LLYLRNMGK
+10 MGK

-83 LYEKKLT
+83 LYEKRLT

-101 LAGLAVHLFFKNGFL
+101 LAGLAVHLFFRNGFL
-116 PVQDSFRPDFNG
+116 PVQDSFRPGFED

-133 AGGPAGGT
+133 P
-141 GNPDFG
+141 
-147 PGGAGGPAS
+147 GGPAS
-156 GTGNPDFGPG
+156 GTGTPDFGPG
-166 GAGGPASGTGNPDFG
+166 GPGGPTGGTGSSNFG
-181 PGGHG
+181 PR
-186 RPGPGSEGR
+186 RPGPRSIGR
-195 PRAQGRPGPRPWL
+195 LGPRPWL
-208 NNMEF
+208 DSMGF

-243 RNEME
+243 RDEME

-324 MSMRYTSNVTLDV
+324 MSMRCSSNVSLDV
-337 SLPETGSDKYVA
+337 SLPETDSDKQVA

-374 IALKEE
+374 IELKEE

-409 LQRRLDMLYPEQHTF
+409 LQRRLDMLYPGQHSF
-424 EYGEAFGLYRSFLK
+424 EYGETQGFYRSFLR
-438 IKTGNA
+438 IKTETP